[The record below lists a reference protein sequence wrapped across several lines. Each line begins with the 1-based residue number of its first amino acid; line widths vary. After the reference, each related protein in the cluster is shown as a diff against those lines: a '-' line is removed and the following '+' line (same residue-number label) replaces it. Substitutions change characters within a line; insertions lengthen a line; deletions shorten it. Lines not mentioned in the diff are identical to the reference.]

1 MKSFFVFSFVIF
13 LNVLKAGQ
21 PILDPY
27 LIAGSTNDFPLKPD
41 LNITMTFSVKDADPE
56 GHGGAKGDGNTND
69 APAIQAWLNKIMK
82 NILTDNNESGGIL
95 YFPPGVYK
103 INSTLLIP
111 PRCSLFGLSGFTQS
125 HAWSNDYFKHQS
137 VIIKLADGAECN
149 MVEPYPIN
157 SDPLNKEKEYFSNYE
172 SVIIEG
178 ISLFG
183 NRPAKG
189 GSGNLKGIYLPS
201 NTNALANEDDYYRSN
216 LTIRNVLICNIDGY
230 GFYSE
235 KNNKEYF
242 LDNIIS
248 RSNSKDGFY
257 FDNAEDVS
265 FQRVGSGDNG
275 QNGFHFYQS
284 GAMRFT
290 NCDTWGNSQYGLN
303 IEESFGFLFNIMNV
317 NYNFLAGARIMGS
330 GLITFVNSYFGDNS
344 EADWKNPSSP
354 EVDILPNINNYGV
367 YGLKFLGC
375 RFGSM
380 SESNKSLYAVRE
392 NSTNAVIRNNAF
404 IGCTFIQKSFKL
416 GICDPQVLDN
426 YIFEGCTGGADGQ
439 AEIYNPR
446 AFQNFEEQAN
456 ISLKEQNHI
465 ISIDN
470 NSLDCTVNLPSISS
484 VPVGKEYLIIKS
496 RDNIKLTIAPAANE
510 RINNESQLIIPVSL
524 QAFSQIK
531 LLNGGNQWLYIK

>member
-1 MKSFFVFSFVIF
+1 
-13 LNVLKAGQ
+13 
-21 PILDPY
+21 
-27 LIAGSTNDFPLKPD
+27 
-41 LNITMTFSVKDADPE
+41 
-56 GHGGAKGDGNTND
+56 
-69 APAIQAWLNKIMK
+69 
-82 NILTDNNESGGIL
+82 
-95 YFPPGVYK
+95 
-103 INSTLLIP
+103 
-111 PRCSLFGLSGFTQS
+111 
-125 HAWSNDYFKHQS
+125 
-137 VIIKLADGAECN
+137 
-149 MVEPYPIN
+149 
-157 SDPLNKEKEYFSNYE
+157 
-172 SVIIEG
+172 
-178 ISLFG
+178 
-183 NRPAKG
+183 
-189 GSGNLKGIYLPS
+189 
-201 NTNALANEDDYYRSN
+201 
-216 LTIRNVLICNIDGY
+216 
-230 GFYSE
+230 
-235 KNNKEYF
+235 
-242 LDNIIS
+242 
-248 RSNSKDGFY
+248 
-257 FDNAEDVS
+257 
-265 FQRVGSGDNG
+265 
-275 QNGFHFYQS
+275 
-284 GAMRFT
+284 
-290 NCDTWGNSQYGLN
+290 
-303 IEESFGFLFNIMNV
+303 MNV
-317 NYNFLAGARIMGS
+317 NYNFLSGARIMGS